1 VVEVDD
7 RMVEDLLK
15 SSTFW
20 FVVLAL
26 TSVVGPYA
34 LRVSP
39 RTRRQWLYIAIT
51 LALLAWLLPLM
62 VSLRSR

>member
-1 VVEVDD
+1 VAEVDE

-26 TSVVGPYA
+26 GSVVGPYA
-34 LRVSP
+34 LRVPP
-39 RTRRQWLYIAIT
+39 RTRRQWVCVAIT

>member
-1 VVEVDD
+1 
-7 RMVEDLLK
+7 MVEDLLK

-26 TSVVGPYA
+26 ASVAGPYV
-34 LRVSP
+34 LRVPP

-51 LALLAWLLPLM
+51 LAWLAWLLPLM

>member
-1 VVEVDD
+1 MAEG
-7 RMVEDLLK
+7 LLK

-26 TSVVGPYA
+26 ASVTGPYV
-34 LRVSP
+34 LRVPP
-39 RTRRQWLYIAIT
+39 RTRRQWRYIAVT
-51 LALLAWLLPLM
+51 VAWLAWLLPLM